1 MKKALIL
8 KNILIAF
15 GIILLDI
22 FVYILFGLMLMSY
35 DDFYD
40 ESKGEY
46 WSLESMTSTEKLYY
60 IAFEIWNIL
69 NLIAVGFIIYQ
80 IIKRLR
86 KRPTTNILPS
96 GGKSVSV

>member
-1 MKKALIL
+1 MKKNLTL

-22 FVYILFGLMLMSY
+22 FVYILFSLMLMNY

-40 ESKGEY
+40 ESKGKY

-60 IAFEIWNIL
+60 IGFEIWNIL

-86 KRPTTNILPS
+86 KRPTTRVLRQA
-96 GGKSVSV
+96 G